1 MNPTTSLE
9 FSRKVFEI
17 IGDQEMQYAHVIP
30 KDKHFGVFD
39 GILDVSSWEDDDR
52 EGWEEVIPAYTFGEL
67 LRVIPLIAEK
77 NRLSDPH
84 RYDVMMNA
92 SRCYMFASTP
102 EQGMKDVETYL
113 EQYL

>member
-1 MNPTTSLE
+1 MSNPTTSLDV
-9 FSRKVFEI
+9 SRKIFEI
-17 IGDQEMQYAHVIP
+17 IGKTKVYFYWRSPVPH
-30 KDKHFGVFD
+30 H
-39 GILDVSSWEDDDR
+39 GIHEWEVGDC
-52 EGWEEVIPAYTFGEL
+52 ENSHAEENIPAYTFGEL
-67 LRVIPLIAEK
+67 LRVLPLIAEK